1 MKMNTRPR
9 TNAHWPRTLV
19 TVACAVAMTGCSTFF
34 GKQTGDGPV
43 YETNRQTQTNPLE
56 LPPDLIAPGMDRA
69 FRVPDTPG
77 SRVSARD
84 LDRELRASPQ
94 RRDGT
99 LEVLPES
106 AEVQLRRDGQVRWLN
121 VASEPEGLWPRLREF
136 WRAQN
141 LALSRDEPTVG
152 IMETEWAEN
161 RAGIPLGMTQGL
173 IARALGSIYDA
184 GTRDQFRMR
193 VERYDD
199 ATEIFISHR
208 GATEQADSEGM
219 ATRWVIGDSDPELEA
234 EMLNRLLVFL
244 TTGETTAR
252 TMRAEEIEPDFERT
266 GRVDLVERD
275 GRQVLVLWGEPDA
288 LWRRLGLAL
297 DRTGLVVDEQD
308 RRTGT
313 FLVTYRTD
321 GVDDVQQRSGFLGRV
336 FRFGRKASRHENQRF
351 QIRMMENGRDLQV
364 SALSIDG
371 EPLPAR
377 DERFVLETIQPQLR

>member
-1 MKMNTRPR
+1 MTMNRAPR
-9 TNAHWPRTLV
+9 NTPRLPRALIIV
-19 TVACAVAMTGCSTFF
+19 GLALAMTGCGTFF
-34 GKQTGDGPV
+34 GKQAGDGPV
-43 YETNRQTQTNPLE
+43 YEASRQAQTNPLE

-77 SRVSARD
+77 TRISARD
-84 LDRELRASPQ
+84 LDREMRASPQ
-94 RRDGT
+94 RRDGR

-106 AEVQLRRDGQVRWLN
+106 PEVQLRRDGRVRWLS
-121 VASEPEGLWPRLREF
+121 VSSEPEDLWPRLREF

-141 LALSRDEPTVG
+141 LTLARDEPAVG

-173 IARALGSIYDA
+173 IARALGSVYDA

-193 VERYDD
+193 VERHDG
-199 ATEIFISHR
+199 ATEVIISHR
-208 GATEQADSEGM
+208 GAIEQADSEGM

-244 TTGETTAR
+244 TTGEAVAR
-252 TMRAEEIEPDFERT
+252 ATGGEEITSDFERT
-266 GRVDLVERD
+266 GRVDLIERD
-275 GRQVLVLWGEPDA
+275 GRRVLVLWGEPDA

-308 RRTGT
+308 RRSGT

-321 GVDDVQQRSGFLGRV
+321 GVDDVQERSGFLSRV
-336 FRFGRKASRHENQRF
+336 FSFGRKTSRYENQRF
-351 QIRMMENGRDLQV
+351 QIRMIENGRDLQV
-364 SALSIDG
+364 SALSVDG